1 MNYKFVGGRGG
12 IDKGIDGDDASSAS
26 TGGEVV
32 GRASGVL
39 ATDGSWLEFYLA
51 TSDIK
56 FTWATVSECSK
67 NLDDNVRSVDHPHLV
82 DMHTGSSSGPASASP
97 CGGRRCAVTERCHKD
112 SDG

>member
-12 IDKGIDGDDASSAS
+12 IDKGIDGDDADSAS

-51 TSDIK
+51 TSNIK
-56 FTWATVSECSK
+56 F
-67 NLDDNVRSVDHPHLV
+67 
-82 DMHTGSSSGPASASP
+82 TGSSSGPASASP
-97 CGGRRCAVTERCHKD
+97 CGGRRCAVIGRCHKD